1 VALTLLSPGYR
12 RLRHLAVCMRPIRH
26 YSHRCANSAGP
37 TNQGI
42 DMVASA
48 SAAQWQQSQKALRD
62 EVRRVTALMRSISE
76 PEVPAVGQ
84 WNIAEVA
91 MHLSQ
96 VWMVV
101 PGLARRDLSRI
112 HAVVPGM
119 AGVAGDSWIQDM
131 WDHADS
137 TTLAVRSDPERDLAV
152 LADRIEKSA
161 QEYLGECAGHSPDE
175 SRPWLV
181 EGTTVPLLALT
192 GHLLNETVM
201 HGYDIAH
208 AAGRKWRIEPAHAAM
223 VVRQFFVPL
232 IETFEPGTFVN
243 AEQAAGLQAT
253 YDIRLRGDG
262 RLNYI
267 FDDGALTVEEPSDRR
282 VDCHISADPAAFIMV
297 FWQRRSQW
305 NAIAK
310 GQLIAW
316 GRKPWLG
323 LKFRSLIRNP

>member
-1 VALTLLSPGYR
+1 
-12 RLRHLAVCMRPIRH
+12 
-26 YSHRCANSAGP
+26 
-37 TNQGI
+37 
-42 DMVASA
+42 MVASA
-48 SAAQWQQSQKALRD
+48 SVAQWQQSQNALRD
-62 EVRRVTALMRSISE
+62 EVRRVTTLMRSISE
-76 PEVPAVGQ
+76 PEIPAVGQ
-84 WNIAEVA
+84 WNIAEVS

-96 VWMVV
+96 AWMVV

-119 AGVAGDSWIQDM
+119 AGVAGDSWIRDM

-137 TTLAVRSDPERDLAV
+137 TTLAVRSDPERSLAV
-152 LADRIEKSA
+152 LADRIEERA

-175 SRPWLV
+175 PRPWLI
-181 EGTTVPLLALT
+181 EGTTVPLSALT

-223 VVRQFFVPL
+223 VVRQFFVPV
-232 IETFEPGTFVN
+232 IQTADPRVFVN
-243 AEQAAGLQAT
+243 RAEAAGLQAT
-253 YDIRLRGDG
+253 YDIRLRGHD

-267 FDDGALTVEEPSDRR
+267 FDDGSLTVEEPSARR
-282 VDCHISADPAAFIMV
+282 VDCHISADPTAFFMV
-297 FWQRRSQW
+297 FWQRQNQW

-323 LKFRSLIRNP
+323 LKFRSLLRNP